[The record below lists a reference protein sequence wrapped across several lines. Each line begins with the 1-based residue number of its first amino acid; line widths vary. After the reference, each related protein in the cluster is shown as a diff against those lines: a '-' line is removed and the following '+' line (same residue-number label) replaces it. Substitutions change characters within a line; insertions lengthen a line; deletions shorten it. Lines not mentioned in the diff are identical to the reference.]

1 MAYGGVRISG
11 PSHAPPGGNGP
22 PRRKN
27 CTPGTPMS
35 SEAFAATTTLEPE
48 TAPAAGA
55 VSDTVG
61 GVASFA
67 TVTRTA
73 LANPV
78 AAVLSVATAER
89 KCVPFAVV
97 VVSQETA

>member
-1 MAYGGVRISG
+1 MAYGADITSG
-11 PSHAPPGGNGP
+11 PSGAES
-22 PRRKN
+22 RRN
-27 CTPGTPMS
+27 CTPATPMS
-35 SEAFAATTTLEPE
+35 SEAPAATTTLVPE
-48 TAPAAGA
+48 TGPAEGA

-67 TVTRTA
+67 TVTRTT

-78 AAVLSVATAER
+78 AVVLSRATAER

-97 VVSQETA
+97 VVSQETE

>member
-27 CTPGTPMS
+27 CTPRTPMS

-73 LANPV
+73 FANPV
-78 AAVLSVATAER
+78 LLLSRATADK

-97 VVSQETA
+97 VVSQETE